1 LFSYESLEGQVSVE
15 GTLVEKSQAL
25 MLLQRALGDSK
36 VNLRPGQWE
45 AIDAL
50 VNHRRKLL
58 VVERTGWGKS
68 LIYFISTRVLR
79 DRGQGP
85 TLIVSPLLALM
96 RNQMAAAERLG
107 IRAISINS
115 TNRSEWPAL
124 QAEILGNKADA
135 LLISP
140 ERLANDRFV
149 EAVLLPAANRIGLL
163 VVDEAH
169 CISDWGHDFRPDYR
183 RLVNILKLMPP
194 NMPVLGTTA
203 TANNSVLDDV
213 QGQLGGFET
222 QRGTLMRESLHLQTL
237 RLADQAERLA
247 WLAKYVP
254 KFSSTGIIYTLTKKD
269 AEQVAG
275 WLRLNGVEAH
285 AYYSGVEAE
294 GFQDSD
300 AYRQHLEELL
310 LGNGL
315 KALVATTALGM
326 GFDKPDLGFVIHY
339 QAPGSIVAY
348 YQQVGR
354 AGRAIDRALGLMMA
368 GREDE
373 DIHQFF
379 RSAAFPDETRVN
391 NTLKALEDSDGLTV
405 KELQAEVNLAQSQIE
420 QVLKYLGVENPAPV
434 IRQGNKWFRTPVPY
448 RMDHDRIRRLTQKRE
463 FEWQE
468 VQGYVDTE
476 ECLMA
481 YLGRALDDPHAARC
495 GKCANCIDRPV
506 VPVELDPELIRRA
519 VLFLRQSE
527 LNIEPRIQL
536 PKGAFVQY
544 ALSGNLPVELRAEP
558 GRVLSRWGDA
568 GWGRL
573 AAEDKHAG
581 RFRDELVEA
590 VVEMILKRW
599 RPEPSPAWVA
609 CAPSLKHP
617 ALVPDFAKRLAAR
630 LRLPFLDVVSKIKDN
645 QPQKLQYNS
654 DHQCRNLDGAFELK
668 KGIPNTPVLLVD
680 DMVDSRWTMTVIAA
694 LLRQAGSGPVL
705 PVALASTSP
714 NG

>member
-1 LFSYESLEGQVSVE
+1 VK
-15 GTLVEKSQAL
+15 KSQAL

-36 VNLRPGQWE
+36 AHLRPGQWE

-50 VNHRRKLL
+50 VSHRRKLL

-68 LIYFISTRVLR
+68 LIYFIGTRMLR

-96 RNQMAAAERLG
+96 RNQMTVAERLG

-115 TNRSEWPAL
+115 TNRSEWPDL
-124 QAEILGNKADA
+124 KAEILGNKVDA

-140 ERLANDRFV
+140 ERLANDQFV
-149 EAVLLPAANRIGLL
+149 EEVLLPVANRIGMM

-194 NMPVLGTTA
+194 NLPVLGTTA
-203 TANNSVLDDV
+203 TANNRVLDDV
-213 QGQLGGFET
+213 KNQLGGFEI
-222 QRGTLMRESLHLQTL
+222 QRGPLMRESLHLQTL

-269 AEQVAG
+269 AEQVAT
-275 WLRLNGVEAH
+275 WLRLNGVEAR
-285 AYYSGVEAE
+285 AYYNGVEAE
-294 GFQDSD
+294 GFSDSN
-300 AYRQHLEELL
+300 AYRQHLEEQLL
-310 LGNGL
+310 SNGL
-315 KALVATTALGM
+315 KVLVATTALGM
-326 GFDKPDLGFVIHY
+326 GYDKPDLGFVIHY

-354 AGRAIDRALGLMMA
+354 AGRAIGRALGLMMA

-379 RSAAFPDETRVN
+379 RSTAFPDETRVN
-391 NTLKALEDSDGLTV
+391 DILKALEKSDGLTV
-405 KELQAEVNLAQSQIE
+405 RELQAGVNLAQGQIE
-420 QVLKYLGVENPAPV
+420 QVLKYLSVENPAPV
-434 IRQGNKWFRTPVPY
+434 IRQGYRWLRTPVSY
-448 RMDHDRIRRLTQKRE
+448 RLDHDCVRRLTQKRE
-463 FEWQE
+463 LEWQE
-468 VQGYVDTE
+468 VQRYVDTQ

-481 YLGRALDDPHAARC
+481 YLGRALDDPHASRC
-495 GKCANCIDRPV
+495 GKCANCRARPV
-506 VPVELDPELIRRA
+506 VPVEIDPMLIRQA
-519 VLFLRQSE
+519 LLFLKQSE
-527 LNIEPRIQL
+527 LRIEPRIQI
-536 PKGAFVQY
+536 PKGAFEIY
-544 ALSGNLPVELRAEP
+544 ELGGNIPPQLRTEE

-573 AAEDKHAG
+573 VAEDKHTG
-581 RFRDELVEA
+581 RFRDELVDA
-590 VVEMILKRW
+590 AAEMILKRW
-599 RPEPSPAWVA
+599 RPEPPPEWVT
-609 CAPSLKHP
+609 CVPSLRHP
-617 ALVPDFAKRLAAR
+617 ALVLDFAKRLAGR
-630 LRLPFLDVVSKIKDN
+630 LGLPFQEVVSKAKDN
-645 QPQKLQYNS
+645 QPQKLQNNS
-654 DHQCRNLDGAFELK
+654 FFQCRNLDGAFELK
-668 KGIPNTPVLLVD
+668 KGIPDTPVLLVD

-694 LLRQAGSGPVL
+694 LLRQAGSGPVF
-705 PVALASTSP
+705 PVALATTSE

>member
-1 LFSYESLEGQVSVE
+1 VK
-15 GTLVEKSQAL
+15 KSQAL

-36 VNLRPGQWE
+36 AHLRPGQWE

-50 VNHRRKLL
+50 VSHRRKLL

-68 LIYFISTRVLR
+68 LIYFIGTRMLR

-96 RNQMAAAERLG
+96 RNQMTVAERLG

-115 TNRSEWPAL
+115 TNRSEWPDL
-124 QAEILGNKADA
+124 KAEILGNKVDA

-140 ERLANDRFV
+140 ERLANDQFV
-149 EAVLLPAANRIGLL
+149 EEVLLPVANRIGMM

-194 NMPVLGTTA
+194 NLPVLGTTA
-203 TANNSVLDDV
+203 TANNRVLDDV
-213 QGQLGGFET
+213 KNQLGGFEI
-222 QRGTLMRESLHLQTL
+222 QRGPLMRESLHLQTL

-247 WLAKYVP
+247 WLAKYIP

-275 WLRLNGVEAH
+275 WLRLNGVEAR
-285 AYYSGVEAE
+285 AYYNGVEAE
-294 GFQDSD
+294 GFPDSN
-300 AYRQHLEELL
+300 AYRQHLEEQLL
-310 LGNGL
+310 SNGL
-315 KALVATTALGM
+315 KVLVATTALGM
-326 GFDKPDLGFVIHY
+326 GYDKPDLGFVIHY
-339 QAPGSIVAY
+339 QAPGSIIAY

-354 AGRAIDRALGLMMA
+354 AGRAIGRALGLMMA

-379 RSAAFPDETRVN
+379 RSTAFPDETRVN
-391 NTLKALEDSDGLTV
+391 DILKALEKSDGLTV
-405 KELQAEVNLAQSQIE
+405 RELQAGVNLAQGQIE
-420 QVLKYLGVENPAPV
+420 QVLKYLSVENPAPV
-434 IRQGNKWFRTPVPY
+434 IRQGYRWLRTPVSY
-448 RMDHDRIRRLTQKRE
+448 RLDHDCVRRLTQKRE
-463 FEWQE
+463 LEWQE
-468 VQGYVDTE
+468 VQRYVDTK

-481 YLGRALDDPHAARC
+481 YLGRALDDPHASRC
-495 GKCANCIDRPV
+495 GKCANCRARPV
-506 VPVELDPELIRRA
+506 VPVEIDPMLIRQA
-519 VLFLRQSE
+519 LLFLKQSE
-527 LNIEPRIQL
+527 LRIEPRIQI
-536 PKGAFVQY
+536 PKGAFEIY
-544 ALSGNLPVELRAEP
+544 ELSGNIPPQLRTEE

-573 AAEDKHAG
+573 VADDKHTG

-590 VVEMILKRW
+590 AAEMILKRW
-599 RPEPSPAWVA
+599 RPEPPPEWVT
-609 CAPSLKHP
+609 CVPSLRHP
-617 ALVPDFAKRLAAR
+617 ALVLDFAKRLAGR
-630 LRLPFLDVVSKIKDN
+630 LGLPFQEVVSKAKDN
-645 QPQKLQYNS
+645 QPQKLQNNS
-654 DHQCRNLDGAFELK
+654 FFQCRNLDGAFELK
-668 KGIPNTPVLLVD
+668 KGIPDTPVLLVD

-694 LLRQAGSGPVL
+694 LLRQAGSGPVF
-705 PVALASTSP
+705 PVALATTSE

>member
-1 LFSYESLEGQVSVE
+1 
-15 GTLVEKSQAL
+15 VEKSQAL
-25 MLLQRALGDSK
+25 MLLRRALGDSK
-36 VNLRPGQWE
+36 ASLRPGQWE

-96 RNQMAAAERLG
+96 RNQMTAADRLG
-107 IRAISINS
+107 IRAITINS

-124 QAEILGNKADA
+124 QAEILGNKVDA

-140 ERLANDRFV
+140 ERLANDQFV
-149 EAVLLPAANRIGLL
+149 EAVLLPVANRIGLM

-203 TANNSVLDDV
+203 TANNRVLDDV
-213 QGQLGGFET
+213 KYQLGGFEI
-222 QRGTLMRESLHLQTL
+222 QRGPLMRESLHLQTM

-247 WLAKYVP
+247 WLARHIP
-254 KFSSTGIIYTLTKKD
+254 TLPGTGVVYTLTKRD
-269 AEQVAG
+269 AEQVAE
-275 WLRLNGVEAH
+275 WLVQNGVEAC
-285 AYYSGVEAE
+285 AYHSDAE
-294 GFQDSD
+294 GVGFPDSN

-310 LGNGL
+310 LNNGL

-326 GFDKPDLGFVIHY
+326 GYDKPDIGFVIHY

-354 AGRAIDRALGLMMA
+354 AGRAIDRAIGLMMS

-379 RSAAFPDETRVN
+379 RSTAFPDETRVN
-391 NTLKALEDSDGLTV
+391 NILKALEESDGLTV
-405 KELQAEVNLAQSQIE
+405 KELQAEVNLAQGQIE
-420 QVLKYLGVENPAPV
+420 KVLKYLSVENPAPV
-434 IRQGNKWFRTPVPY
+434 IRQGYNRWFRTPVPY
-448 RMDHDRIRRLTQKRE
+448 RLDHDRIRRLTQKRE
-463 FEWQE
+463 LEWEE
-468 VQGYVDTE
+468 VQGYLDTD

-481 YLGRALDDPHAARC
+481 YLGRALDDPHASQC
-495 GKCANCIDRPV
+495 GKCANCIAGPV
-506 VPVELDPELIRRA
+506 VPIELDPELTRRA
-519 VLFLRQSE
+519 LLFLKQSE
-527 LNIEPRIQL
+527 LRIEPRIQI
-536 PKGAFVQY
+536 PKGAFETY
-544 ALSGNLPVELRAEP
+544 ELGGNLPPQLRAEW

-573 AAEDKHAG
+573 VADDKHTG
-581 RFRDELVEA
+581 QFRDELVGA
-590 VVEMILKRW
+590 VYEMIIKRW
-599 RPEPSPAWVA
+599 RPEPKPVWVT
-609 CAPSLKHP
+609 CVPSLKHP
-617 ALVPDFAKRLAAR
+617 TLVPDFAKRLAGR
-630 LRLPFLDVVSKIKDN
+630 LRLPFKDVVSKVKDN
-645 QPQKLQYNS
+645 QLQKLQNNS
-654 DHQCRNLDGAFELK
+654 FHQCRNLDGAFGVKE
-668 KGIPNTPVLLVD
+668 GIPGTPVLLVD

-694 LLRQAGSGPVL
+694 LLRQAGSGLVF
-705 PVALASTSP
+705 PVALATTST

>member
-1 LFSYESLEGQVSVE
+1 MK
-15 GTLVEKSQAL
+15 KSQAL

-36 VNLRPGQWE
+36 AHLRPGQWE

-50 VNHRRKLL
+50 VSHRRKLL

-68 LIYFISTRVLR
+68 LIYFIGTRMLR

-96 RNQMAAAERLG
+96 RNQMTVAERLG

-115 TNRSEWPAL
+115 TNRSEWPDL
-124 QAEILGNKADA
+124 KAEILGNKVDA

-140 ERLANDRFV
+140 ERLANDQFV
-149 EAVLLPAANRIGLL
+149 EEVLLPVANRIGMM

-194 NMPVLGTTA
+194 NLPVLGTTA
-203 TANNSVLDDV
+203 TANNRVLDDV
-213 QGQLGGFET
+213 KNQLGGFEI
-222 QRGTLMRESLHLQTL
+222 QRGPLMRESLHLQTL

-247 WLAKYVP
+247 WLAKYIP

-275 WLRLNGVEAH
+275 WLRLNGVEAR
-285 AYYSGVEAE
+285 AYYNGVEAE
-294 GFQDSD
+294 GFPDSN
-300 AYRQHLEELL
+300 AYRQHLEEQLL
-310 LGNGL
+310 SNGL
-315 KALVATTALGM
+315 KVLVATTALGM
-326 GFDKPDLGFVIHY
+326 GYDKPDLGFVIHY

-354 AGRAIDRALGLMMA
+354 AGRAIGRALGLMMA

-379 RSAAFPDETRVN
+379 RTTAFPDETRVN
-391 NTLKALEDSDGLTV
+391 DILKALEKSDGLTV
-405 KELQAEVNLAQSQIE
+405 RELQAGVNLAQGQIE
-420 QVLKYLGVENPAPV
+420 QVLKYLSVENPAPV
-434 IRQGNKWFRTPVPY
+434 IRQGYRWLRTPVSY
-448 RMDHDRIRRLTQKRE
+448 RLDHDCVRRLTQKRE
-463 FEWQE
+463 LEWQE
-468 VQGYVDTE
+468 VQRYVDTK

-481 YLGRALDDPHAARC
+481 YLGRALDDPHASRC
-495 GKCANCIDRPV
+495 GKCANCRARPV
-506 VPVELDPELIRRA
+506 VPVEIDPVLIRQA
-519 VLFLRQSE
+519 LLFLKQSE
-527 LNIEPRIQL
+527 LRIEPRIQI
-536 PKGAFVQY
+536 PKGAFETY
-544 ALSGNLPVELRAEP
+544 ELGGNIPSQLRTEE

-573 AAEDKHAG
+573 VADDKHTG
-581 RFRDELVEA
+581 RFRDELVDA
-590 VVEMILKRW
+590 AAEMILKRW
-599 RPEPSPAWVA
+599 RPEPPPEWVT
-609 CAPSLKHP
+609 CVPSLRHP
-617 ALVPDFAKRLAAR
+617 ALVLDFAKRLAGR
-630 LRLPFLDVVSKIKDN
+630 LGLPFQEVVSKAKDN
-645 QPQKLQYNS
+645 QPQKLQNNS
-654 DHQCRNLDGAFELK
+654 FFQCRNLDGAFELK
-668 KGIPNTPVLLVD
+668 KGIPDTPVLLVD

-694 LLRQAGSGPVL
+694 LLRQAGSGPVF
-705 PVALASTSP
+705 PVALATTSE

>member
-1 LFSYESLEGQVSVE
+1 MTIFRSAIMTDHVQA
-15 GTLVEKSQAL
+15 EKASCRN
-25 MLLQRALGDSK
+25 LLRRALGDK
-36 VNLRPGQWE
+36 NADFRAGQWE
-45 AIDAL
+45 AINAL
-50 VNHRRKLL
+50 VNHRKKLL

-96 RNQMAAAERLG
+96 RNQQTAAERLG
-107 IRAISINS
+107 IQAISINS
-115 TNRSEWPAL
+115 SNRSEWPAL
-124 QAEILGNKADA
+124 QTEILDNTVDA

-140 ERLANDRFV
+140 ERLANDQFV
-149 EAVLLPAANRIGLL
+149 EAVLLPVANRIGMM

-183 RLVNILKLMPP
+183 RLANILKMMPP
-194 NMPVLGTTA
+194 NIPVLGTTA
-203 TANNSVLDDV
+203 TANNRVLDDV
-213 QGQLGGFET
+213 KGQLGGFEIR
-222 QRGTLMRESLHLQTL
+222 RGSLMRESLHLQTI

-275 WLRLNGVEAH
+275 WLRLNGVEAR

-294 GFQDSD
+294 GFPDSD
-300 AYRQHLEELL
+300 AYRQHLEEQL

-326 GFDKPDLGFVIHY
+326 GYDKPDLGFVIHY

-354 AGRAIDRALGLMMA
+354 AGRAIGRALGLMMA

-379 RSAAFPDETRVN
+379 RSTAFPDETRVN
-391 NTLKALEDSDGLTV
+391 NILTALEASDGLAV
-405 KELQAEVNLAQSQIE
+405 KELQAKVNLAPGQIE
-420 QVLKYLGVENPAPV
+420 QVLKYLSVENPAPV
-434 IRQGNKWFRTPVPY
+434 IRQGYRWRRTPVPY
-448 RMDHDRIRRLTQKRE
+448 RLDHDRIRRLTRKRTL
-463 FEWQE
+463 EWEE
-468 VQGYVDTE
+468 VQGYLDTD

-495 GKCANCIDRPV
+495 GKCANCMGRTVLPM
-506 VPVELDPELIRRA
+506 ELDPELIRQA
-519 VLFLRQSE
+519 LQFLKQSE
-527 LNIEPRIQL
+527 LRIEPRIQI
-536 PKGAFVQY
+536 PKGA
-544 ALSGNLPVELRAEP
+544 LTTDGLDGNLPPQLRAEW

-573 AAEDKHAG
+573 VVDDKHAG
-581 RFRDELVEA
+581 HFRDELVSA
-590 VVEMILKRW
+590 AAEMILKRW
-599 RPEPSPAWVA
+599 RPEPVPEWVT
-609 CAPSLKHP
+609 CVPSLRHRT
-617 ALVPDFAKRLAAR
+617 LVADFAERLAQK
-630 LRLPFLDVVSKIKDN
+630 LGLPFREVVSKAMDN
-645 QPQKLQYNS
+645 PPQKLQNNS
-654 DHQCRNLDGAFELK
+654 FFQCRNLNNAFKVK
-668 KGIPNTPVLLVD
+668 KAIPNIPVLLVD
-680 DMVDSRWTMTVIAA
+680 DVVDSRWTMTVIAA
-694 LLRQAGSGPVL
+694 LLRQAGSGPVF
-705 PVALASTSP
+705 PVALATTST

>member
-1 LFSYESLEGQVSVE
+1 MPGKDQA
-15 GTLVEKSQAL
+15 EKALGL
-25 MLLQRALGDSK
+25 MLLRRALSDR
-36 VNLRPGQWE
+36 NADFRAGQWE

-68 LIYFISTRVLR
+68 LIYFISTRILR

-96 RNQMAAAERLG
+96 RNQMTAADRLG
-107 IRAISINS
+107 IRAITINS
-115 TNRSEWPAL
+115 TNRSEWPNL
-124 QAEILGNKADA
+124 QTEILGNEVDA

-140 ERLANDRFV
+140 ERLANDQFV
-149 EAVLLPAANRIGLL
+149 EEVLLPAANRIGLM

-203 TANNSVLDDV
+203 TANNRVLDDV
-213 QGQLGGFET
+213 KEQLGGFEI
-222 QRGTLMRESLHLQTL
+222 QRGPLMRESLHLQTL

-300 AYRQHLEELL
+300 AYRQHLEKLL

-348 YQQVGR
+348 SQQVGR

-379 RSAAFPDETRVN
+379 RSAAFPDEIRVN
-391 NTLKALEDSDGLTV
+391 NILKVLEMSDGLTV
-405 KELQAEVNLAQSQIE
+405 KELQSEVNLAQIQIE
-420 QVLKYLGVENPAPV
+420 QVLKYLSVESPAPV
-434 IRQGNKWFRTPVPY
+434 IRQGYRWLRTPVPY
-448 RMDHDRIRRLTQKRE
+448 RLDHDRIRRLTQKRE
-463 FEWQE
+463 LEWDE
-468 VQGYVDTE
+468 VQGYLDTGK
-476 ECLMA
+476 CLMA
-481 YLGRALDDPHAARC
+481 YLGRALDDPHASQC
-495 GKCANCIDRPV
+495 GKCANCMAEPV
-506 VPVELDPELIRRA
+506 VPIEVDPELTRRA
-519 VLFLRQSE
+519 LLFLKQSE
-527 LNIEPRIQL
+527 LRIEPRIQI
-536 PKGAFVQY
+536 PKGAFETY
-544 ALSGNLPVELRAEP
+544 RLAGNLPPPQRAEW

-573 AAEDKHAG
+573 VADDKHSG
-581 RFRDELVEA
+581 QFRDELVAA
-590 VVEMILKRW
+590 VCEMVLKRW
-599 RPEPSPAWVA
+599 RPDPSPAWVT
-609 CAPSLKHP
+609 CVPSLKHP
-617 ALVPDFAKRLAAR
+617 TLVPGFAKRLADR
-630 LRLPFLDVVSKIKDN
+630 LKLPFKDVVSKVKDN
-645 QPQKLQYNS
+645 QPQKIQNNS
-654 DHQCRNLDGAFELK
+654 FHQCRNLDGAFDLK
-668 KGIPNTPVLLVD
+668 NGIPNTPVLLVD

-694 LLRQAGSGPVL
+694 LLRQAGSGPVF

>member
-1 LFSYESLEGQVSVE
+1 M
-15 GTLVEKSQAL
+15 EKFEAL
-25 MLLQRALGDSK
+25 TLLQRALGDSK
-36 VNLRPGQWE
+36 ARLRPGQWE

-68 LIYFISTRVLR
+68 LVYFIGTRVLR

-96 RNQMAAAERLG
+96 RNQQVAAERLG

-115 TNRSEWPAL
+115 TNRDDWPAL
-124 QAEILGNKADA
+124 QKEILDNKVDA

-140 ERLANDRFV
+140 ERLANDQFV
-149 EAVLLPAANRIGLL
+149 EEVLLPVANRVGMM

-194 NMPVLGTTA
+194 NVPVLGTTA
-203 TANNSVLDDV
+203 TANNRVLDDV
-213 QGQLGGFET
+213 KGQLGDFGI
-222 QRGTLMRESLHLQTL
+222 QRGPLMRESLHLQTL

-247 WLAKYVP
+247 WLAQYVP

-269 AEQVAG
+269 AELVAG
-275 WLRLNGVEAH
+275 WLRLNGVEAR

-294 GFQDSD
+294 GFPDSN
-300 AYRQHLEELL
+300 AYREHLEEQLL
-310 LGNGL
+310 TNGL

-326 GFDKPDLGFVIHY
+326 GYDKPDLGFVIHY

-354 AGRAIDRALGLMMA
+354 AGRAIERALGLMMA

-373 DIHQFF
+373 EIHQFF
-379 RSAAFPDETRVN
+379 RSSAFPDGARVSN
-391 NTLKALEDSDGLTV
+391 LLAALEGGDGLTV
-405 KELQAEVNLAQSQIE
+405 KGLQAGVNLTQGQIE
-420 QVLKYLGVENPAPV
+420 QVLKFLSVENPAPV
-434 IRQGNKWFRTPVPY
+434 IRQGYKWFRTPVPY
-448 RMDHDRIRRLTQKRE
+448 RLDHDRIRRLTQKRE
-463 FEWQE
+463 LEWLE
-468 VQGYVDTE
+468 VQGYVDTG

-481 YLGRALDDPHAARC
+481 YLGRALDDPHVARC
-495 GKCANCIDRPV
+495 GKCANCIGKPV
-506 VPVELDPELIRRA
+506 VPVALDPELTRRA
-519 VLFLRQSE
+519 LLFLRQSE
-527 LNIEPRIQL
+527 LAIEPRVQV
-536 PKGAFVQY
+536 PKGAFVQH
-544 ALSGNLPVELRAEP
+544 AFSGNLSEALRAEP

-573 AAEDKHAG
+573 VKDDKHSGA
-581 RFRDELVEA
+581 FRDELVGA
-590 VVEMILKRW
+590 VCEMILKRW
-599 RPEPSPAWVA
+599 RPEPKPAWVT
-609 CAPSLKHP
+609 CVPSLKHP
-617 ALVPDFAKRLAAR
+617 TLVPGFAERLADG
-630 LRLPFLDVVSKIKDN
+630 LNLPFKSVVAKVRDN
-645 QPQKLQYNS
+645 QPQKIQNNS
-654 DHQCRNLDGAFELK
+654 FHQCRNLDGAFELK
-668 KGIPNTPVLLVD
+668 NGIPNTPVLLVD

-694 LLRQAGSGPVL
+694 LLRQAGSGPVF
-705 PVALASTSP
+705 PVALASTSS

>member
-1 LFSYESLEGQVSVE
+1 MVDRVQA
-15 GTLVEKSQAL
+15 EKRSCRAL
-25 MLLQRALGDSK
+25 LRRALGDPGADF
-36 VNLRPGQWE
+36 RAGQWE

-68 LIYFISTRVLR
+68 VIYFISTRVLR

-96 RNQMAAAERLG
+96 RNQQTAAERLG
-107 IRAISINS
+107 IQAISINS

-124 QAEILGNKADA
+124 QTEILGNQVDA

-140 ERLANDRFV
+140 ERLGNDPFV
-149 EAVLLPAANRIGLL
+149 EAVLLPVANRIGMM

-194 NMPVLGTTA
+194 NIPVLGTTA
-203 TANNSVLDDV
+203 TANNRVLDDV
-213 QGQLGGFET
+213 KGQLGGVEIR
-222 QRGTLMRESLHLQTL
+222 RGPLLRESLHLQTV
-237 RLADQAERLA
+237 RQADQAERLA

-275 WLRLNGVEAH
+275 WLRMHGVEAR
-285 AYYSGVEAE
+285 AYYSDVEAK
-294 GFQDSD
+294 GFPDSN
-300 AYRQHLEELL
+300 AYRQHLEEQL

-326 GFDKPDLGFVIHY
+326 GYDKPDLGFVIHY

-354 AGRAIDRALGLMMA
+354 AGRAIGRALGLMMA

-379 RSAAFPDETRVN
+379 RSNAFPDETRVN
-391 NTLKALEDSDGLTV
+391 DILAALAAGDGLAV
-405 KELQAEVNLAQSQIE
+405 KELQAQVNLAQSQIE
-420 QVLKYLGVENPAPV
+420 QVLKYLSVENPAPV
-434 IRQGNKWFRTPVPY
+434 IRQGRRWLRTPVPY
-448 RMDHDRIRRLTQKRE
+448 RLDHDRIRRLTQKRAL
-463 FEWQE
+463 EWEE
-468 VQGYVDTE
+468 VQGYLDTG

-495 GKCANCIDRPV
+495 GKCANCMARPV
-506 VPVELDPELIRRA
+506 VPLELDPELIRQA
-519 VLFLRQSE
+519 LQFLKQFE
-527 LNIEPRIQL
+527 LRIEPRIQV
-536 PKGAFVQY
+536 PKGAFETY
-544 ALSGNLPVELRAEP
+544 ALGGNLPPQLRVER
-558 GRVLSRWGDA
+558 GCVLSRWGDA
-568 GWGRL
+568 GWGWL
-573 AAEDKHAG
+573 VADDKHAG
-581 RFRDELVEA
+581 RFRDELVGA
-590 VVEMILKRW
+590 AAEMILKRW
-599 RPEPSPAWVA
+599 RPEPTPEWVA
-609 CAPSLKHP
+609 CVPSLRHP
-617 ALVPDFAKRLAAR
+617 TLVTDFAKRLAQR
-630 LRLPFLDVVSKIKDN
+630 LGLPFREAVSKARDN
-645 QPQKLQYNS
+645 PPPKLQNNS
-654 DHQCRNLDGAFELK
+654 FFQCRNLDGAFEVK
-668 KGIPNTPVLLVD
+668 RAVPNTPVLLVD
-680 DMVDSRWTMTVIAA
+680 DVVDSRWTMTVVAA
-694 LLRQAGSGPVL
+694 LLRQAGSGPVF
-705 PVALASTSP
+705 PIALATTAT

>member
-1 LFSYESLEGQVSVE
+1 MADQV
-15 GTLVEKSQAL
+15 QAE
-25 MLLQRALGDSK
+25 MTACRNLLRRALDDKNADFRG
-36 VNLRPGQWE
+36 GQWE

-50 VNHRRKLL
+50 VNHRRKRL

-96 RNQMAAAERLG
+96 RNQQTAAERLG
-107 IRAISINS
+107 LQAISINS
-115 TNRSEWPAL
+115 TNRSGWPAL
-124 QAEILGNKADA
+124 QAEILDNKVDA

-140 ERLANDRFV
+140 ERLANDQFV
-149 EAVLLPAANRIGLL
+149 EAVLLPVANRIGLM

-194 NMPVLGTTA
+194 NIPVLGTTA
-203 TANNSVLDDV
+203 TANNRVLDDV
-213 QGQLGGFET
+213 REQLGGFEI
-222 QRGTLMRESLHLQTL
+222 QRGPLLRESLHLQAI

-294 GFQDSD
+294 GFADSD
-300 AYRQHLEELL
+300 AYRQHLEEQL

-326 GFDKPDLGFVIHY
+326 GYDKPDLGFVIHY

-354 AGRAIDRALGLMMA
+354 AGRAIGRALGLMMA

-379 RSAAFPDETRVN
+379 RSTAFPDETRVN
-391 NTLKALEDSDGLTV
+391 NILSALEASDGLMV
-405 KELQAEVNLAQSQIE
+405 KQLQSEVNLAQGQIE
-420 QVLKYLGVENPAPV
+420 QVLKYLSVENPAPV
-434 IRQGNKWFRTPVPY
+434 IRQGSRWLRTAVAY
-448 RMDHDRIRRLTQKRE
+448 RLDHERIGRLTRKRAL
-463 FEWQE
+463 EWEE
-468 VQGYVDTE
+468 VQGYLDTG

-495 GKCANCIDRPV
+495 GKCANCLARPV
-506 VPVELDPELIRRA
+506 VPVEIDPALIRQA
-519 VLFLRQSE
+519 LQFLKQSE
-527 LNIEPRIQL
+527 LRIEPRIQI
-536 PKGAFVQY
+536 PKGAFVTY
-544 ALSGNLPVELRAEP
+544 ELGGNLPAQLTTEP

-573 AAEDKHAG
+573 VVDDKHAG
-581 RFRDELVEA
+581 HFRDELVSA
-590 VVEMILKRW
+590 AAEMILKRW
-599 RPEPSPAWVA
+599 RPAPAPEWVTWV
-609 CAPSLKHP
+609 PSLRHP
-617 ALVPDFAKRLAAR
+617 TLVPDFAKRLAQKLA
-630 LRLPFLDVVSKIKDN
+630 LPFREVVSKVRDN
-645 QPQKLQYNS
+645 SPQKLQNNS
-654 DHQCRNLDGAFELK
+654 FFQCRNLDGAFEVK
-668 KGIPNTPVLLVD
+668 KGVPQTPVLLVD
-680 DMVDSRWTMTVIAA
+680 DMTDSRWTLTVIAA
-694 LLRQAGSGPVL
+694 LLRQAGSGPVF
-705 PVALASTSP
+705 PVALATTST

>member
-1 LFSYESLEGQVSVE
+1 MAGYVHAGKTQ
-15 GTLVEKSQAL
+15 GR
-25 MLLQRALGDSK
+25 MLLRRALGGKK
-36 VNLRPGQWE
+36 VDFRVGQWE

-68 LIYFISTRVLR
+68 LIYFISTRILR

-96 RNQMAAAERLG
+96 RNQQAAAEHLG

-115 TNRSEWPAL
+115 SNRKEWPAL
-124 QAEILGNKADA
+124 QAEILDNTADA

-140 ERLANDRFV
+140 ERLANDQFV
-149 EAVLLPAANRIGLL
+149 EAVLLPVANRIGMM

-183 RLVNILKLMPP
+183 RLVNILKLIPP
-194 NMPVLGTTA
+194 NIPVLGTTA
-203 TANNSVLDDV
+203 TANNRVLDDV
-213 QGQLGGFET
+213 KEQLGGFEI
-222 QRGTLMRESLHLQTL
+222 QRGPLMRETLHLQTL

-254 KFSSTGIIYTLTKKD
+254 KFSSTGIIYTLTKRD

-275 WLRLNGVEAH
+275 WLRLNGVEAR
-285 AYYSGVEAE
+285 AYYSGVEADD
-294 GFQDSD
+294 FPDSD
-300 AYRQHLEELL
+300 AYRQHLEEQLL
-310 LGNGL
+310 NNGL
-315 KALVATTALGM
+315 KALIATTALGM

-379 RSAAFPDETRVN
+379 RSTAFPDETRVN
-391 NTLKALEDSDGLTV
+391 NILKALEDSDNLSV
-405 KELQAEVNLAQSQIE
+405 RELQSEVNLTQGQIE
-420 QVLKYLGVENPAPV
+420 QVLKYLSVENPAPV
-434 IRQGNKWFRTPVPY
+434 IQQAYSWSRTPVPY
-448 RMDHDRIRRLTQKRE
+448 RLDRDRIRRLTQKRE
-463 FEWQE
+463 LEWQE

-481 YLGRALDDPHAARC
+481 YLGRALDDPHATRC
-495 GKCANCIDRPV
+495 GKCAKCLGRPV
-506 VPVELDPELIRRA
+506 VPVELDPEMIRRA
-519 VLFLRQSE
+519 LQFISQSE
-527 LNIEPRIQL
+527 LTIEPRVQI

-544 ALSGNLPVELRAEP
+544 AFSGNLPLKERAEP

-573 AAEDKHAG
+573 VKDDKHSGA
-581 RFRDELVEA
+581 FRDELVEA
-590 VVEMILKRW
+590 VAEMILNRW
-599 RPEPSPAWVA
+599 LPEPFPAWVA
-609 CAPSLKHP
+609 CVPSLRHP
-617 ALVPDFAKRLAAR
+617 NLVPDFAGRLAAR
-630 LRLPFLDVVSKIKDN
+630 LKLPFKNVVSKIKDN
-645 QPQKLQYNS
+645 QPQKTQNNS
-654 DHQCRNLDGAFELK
+654 FYQCRNLDGAFAIK
-668 KGIPNTPVLLVD
+668 KRVSGTPVLLVD
-680 DMVDSRWTMTVIAA
+680 DMVDSRWTVTVIAA
-694 LLRQAGSGPVL
+694 LLRRAGSGPVF
-705 PVALASTSP
+705 PVALVTTAT
-714 NG
+714 NA

>member
-1 LFSYESLEGQVSVE
+1 VK
-15 GTLVEKSQAL
+15 KSQAL

-36 VNLRPGQWE
+36 AHLRPGQWE

-50 VNHRRKLL
+50 VSHRRKLL

-68 LIYFISTRVLR
+68 LIYFIGTRMLR

-96 RNQMAAAERLG
+96 RNQMTVAERLG

-115 TNRSEWPAL
+115 TNRSEWPDL
-124 QAEILGNKADA
+124 KAEILGNKVDA

-140 ERLANDRFV
+140 ERLANDQFV
-149 EAVLLPAANRIGLL
+149 EEVLLPVANRIGMM

-194 NMPVLGTTA
+194 NLPVLGTTA
-203 TANNSVLDDV
+203 TANNRVLDDV
-213 QGQLGGFET
+213 KNQLGGFEI
-222 QRGTLMRESLHLQTL
+222 QRGSLMRESLHLQTL

-247 WLAKYVP
+247 WLAKYIP

-275 WLRLNGVEAH
+275 WLRLNGVEAR
-285 AYYSGVEAE
+285 AYYNGVEAE
-294 GFQDSD
+294 GFPDSN
-300 AYRQHLEELL
+300 AYRQHLEEQLL
-310 LGNGL
+310 SNGL
-315 KALVATTALGM
+315 KVLVATTALGM
-326 GFDKPDLGFVIHY
+326 GYDKPDLGFVIHY
-339 QAPGSIVAY
+339 QAPGSIIAY

-354 AGRAIDRALGLMMA
+354 AGRAIGRALGLMMA

-379 RSAAFPDETRVN
+379 RSTAFPDETRVN
-391 NTLKALEDSDGLTV
+391 DILKALEKSDGLTV
-405 KELQAEVNLAQSQIE
+405 RELQAGVNLAQGQIE
-420 QVLKYLGVENPAPV
+420 QVLKYLSVENPAPV
-434 IRQGNKWFRTPVPY
+434 IRQGYRWLRTPVSY
-448 RMDHDRIRRLTQKRE
+448 RLDHDCVRRLTQKRE
-463 FEWQE
+463 LEWQE
-468 VQGYVDTE
+468 VQRYVDTK

-481 YLGRALDDPHAARC
+481 YLGRALDDPHASRC
-495 GKCANCIDRPV
+495 GKCANCRARPV
-506 VPVELDPELIRRA
+506 VPVEIDPMLIRQA
-519 VLFLRQSE
+519 LLFLKQSE
-527 LNIEPRIQL
+527 LRIEPRIQI
-536 PKGAFVQY
+536 PKGAFEIY
-544 ALSGNLPVELRAEP
+544 ELGGNIPPQLRTEE

-573 AAEDKHAG
+573 VADDKHTG

-590 VVEMILKRW
+590 AAEMILKRW
-599 RPEPSPAWVA
+599 RPEPPPEWVT
-609 CAPSLKHP
+609 CVPSLRHP
-617 ALVPDFAKRLAAR
+617 ALVLDFAKRLAGR
-630 LRLPFLDVVSKIKDN
+630 LGLPFQEVVSKVKDN
-645 QPQKLQYNS
+645 QPQKLQNNS
-654 DHQCRNLDGAFELK
+654 FFQCRNLDGAFELK
-668 KGIPNTPVLLVD
+668 KGIPDTPVLLVD

-694 LLRQAGSGPVL
+694 LLRQAGSGPVF
-705 PVALASTSP
+705 PVALATTSE